1 MKKILMVL
9 AGIIISLTFSI
20 SAAWGGN
27 EYYYDTLYGRDA
39 GNGYTGVPTPYYN
52 TFIGAGAGYFNYTS
66 NTAHGSNDVFLGY
79 GSGYNNTSGYD
90 NVFAGYESGSNNNTG
105 YYNSFVGSKAG
116 FNNSIGVKNTF
127 VGYNSGYTNTD
138 HADNTFIG
146 NDAGYKSNGWA
157 NAMIGSE
164 AGYSNTTHSW
174 NIYIGYQAG
183 YKNDGDSN
191 VFIGTNAGYYETAA
205 SNKLYISNSD
215 TSTPL
220 IWGDFSIPKVQINGS
235 LEVING
241 IIYPDGRNAIPGL
254 TSSLF
259 TSMGYNAGISAGT
272 NGGDVFIGANAGVN
286 NASGSYNTFVGQNA
300 GHNNVSGY
308 YNSYFGSY
316 AGTSNTGSGNSFF
329 GTSSGFQNISGSSNS
344 FFGSYAGYTNTGS
357 GNVFIGNHAGYN
369 EPGDNKLYI
378 ANSSTATPLIGGDFG
393 TGIVQIN
400 GQLVFPSDERLKKNI
415 EPLKSSLDKV
425 AALNGV
431 SYEWKAENTSG
442 RDRQI
447 GLIAQE
453 VEAFIPEVV
462 YTDNKGYKSLAYDRL
477 VPVLVEAVK
486 EQQKA
491 IDEKNHIVAEQ
502 KTALDALTAKLEKLE
517 TRLNRLEGR
526 GMSAQK

>member
-1 MKKILMVL
+1 
-9 AGIIISLTFSI
+9 
-20 SAAWGGN
+20 
-27 EYYYDTLYGRDA
+27 
-39 GNGYTGVPTPYYN
+39 
-52 TFIGAGAGYFNYTS
+52 
-66 NTAHGSNDVFLGY
+66 
-79 GSGYNNTSGYD
+79 
-90 NVFAGYESGSNNNTG
+90 
-105 YYNSFVGSKAG
+105 
-116 FNNSIGVKNTF
+116 
-127 VGYNSGYTNTD
+127 
-138 HADNTFIG
+138 
-146 NDAGYKSNGWA
+146 
-157 NAMIGSE
+157 
-164 AGYSNTTHSW
+164 
-174 NIYIGYQAG
+174 
-183 YKNDGDSN
+183 
-191 VFIGTNAGYYETAA
+191 
-205 SNKLYISNSD
+205 
-215 TSTPL
+215 
-220 IWGDFSIPKVQINGS
+220 
-235 LEVING
+235 
-241 IIYPDGRNAIPGL
+241 
-254 TSSLF
+254 
-259 TSMGYNAGISAGT
+259 
-272 NGGDVFIGANAGVN
+272 
-286 NASGSYNTFVGQNA
+286 
-300 GHNNVSGY
+300 
-308 YNSYFGSY
+308 
-316 AGTSNTGSGNSFF
+316 
-329 GTSSGFQNISGSSNS
+329 
-344 FFGSYAGYTNTGS
+344 
-357 GNVFIGNHAGYN
+357 VFIGNHAGYN

>member
-90 NVFAGYESGSNNNTG
+90 NVFAGYESGTNNNTG

-157 NAMIGSE
+157 NTMMGSE

-205 SNKLYISNSD
+205 SNKLYISNSN

-235 LEVING
+235 LEVTNG

-316 AGTSNTGSGNSFF
+316 AGTNNAGSNNSFF
-329 GTSSGFQNISGSSNS
+329 GTSSGLQNTSGSSNS
-344 FFGSYAGYTNTGS
+344 FFGSYAGYENTGS
-357 GNVFIGNHAGYN
+357 GNVFIGDHAGYH
-369 EPGDNKLYI
+369 ETGSNKLYI
-378 ANSSTATPLIGGDFG
+378 ANGTGTPLIGGDFSS
-393 TGIVQIN
+393 GIVQIN
-400 GQLVFPSDERLKKNI
+400 GQLVFPSDERYKKNI
-415 EPLKSSLDKV
+415 ESLDSPLDKIMQ
-425 AALNGV
+425 LKGV
-431 SYEWKAENTSG
+431 SYEWKSEYNTG
-442 RDRQI
+442 KGKQI
-447 GLIAQE
+447 GFIAQE
-453 VEAFIPEVV
+453 VESVIPELV
-462 YTDNKGYKSLAYDRL
+462 YTDSNGYKSLSYDKL
-477 VPVLVEAVK
+477 VPVLVEAIK

-491 IDEKNHIVAEQ
+491 IDEKSRIVAEQ
-502 KTALDALTAKLEKLE
+502 KTALDALTAKFEKLE
-517 TRLNRLEGR
+517 TRLNKFAGR
-526 GMSAQK
+526 DMSAQK